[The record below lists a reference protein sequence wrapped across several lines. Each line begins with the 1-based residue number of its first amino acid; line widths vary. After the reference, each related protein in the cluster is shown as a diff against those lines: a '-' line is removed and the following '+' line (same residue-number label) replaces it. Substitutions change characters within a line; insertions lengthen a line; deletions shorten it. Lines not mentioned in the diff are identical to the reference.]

1 MAPKQSKSRSHA
13 PAVSDPRFS
22 RAQNDPRFLRPKKE
36 TFQAVLDDRFKD
48 LLTPGAGGTQ
58 HAGKSKVD
66 KYGRKI
72 RGDAVSAD
80 AQQLRTL
87 YRLEGQRKDEDEDD
101 DEDDEDDDED
111 GDEEEDDDDE
121 EEEGEPQ
128 AGPTL
133 DYARGE
139 GQLLSSSDDDSDSS
153 ADDDLPSED
162 DYSSVDEDD
171 LRASTADQQQA
182 RASGSSS
189 SKELRGDRTRRIAV
203 VNMDWDHIR
212 ARDLY
217 MVFSSL
223 VSPTATHLPASADA
237 TANAA
242 ASASG
247 GKRVIGQA
255 LQVKGRV
262 VSVRVYP
269 SEFGRERMKKE
280 DVEGPPRDIFKSA
293 DDMASSSQSRKNKSK
308 KKRRRKGGDDEDDDE
323 DEEEEITAK
332 TIVQVDE
339 GGDFDE
345 EALRKYQL
353 ERLRYYY
360 AVAEFD
366 SVESASH
373 VYNEID
379 GTEMERSANV
389 FDLRFVPDEMSFP
402 TYPLQ
407 ADEPGQEDGW
417 RDEVTFEDSANGGLT
432 TTATTTSSS
441 TTAASSSTTGK
452 YRPLDFKT
460 DALRHSRVK
469 LTWDA
474 DDPERT
480 RITKNVFAPGS
491 KGKKNKGKK
500 GANANVLTLD
510 EMRDDDFRAYLASA
524 TEDEAEEGEEGGAGG
539 EEGRARFR
547 ALLNLDGGVGNGDAS
562 DSDEDGKEA
571 KTRPKS
577 AIAAATAA
585 SSVWGRSRMP
595 NAGGRPGQVEGE
607 MEITFTPGLS
617 EAKGR
622 KESKL
627 KLNKKGLVEAEGKGE
642 GEGEESTL
650 DKYKRKQR
658 EKKERKLAQRAVEST
673 GDGVDDGKEKEVVEE
688 EEEAAGGLGFDDPF
702 FTNDGDV
709 ERAMAAALDAHD
721 RGASESAVAGSAK
734 AVVAPSSAPT
744 NNSATVGTKSKTQSK
759 REAKLER
766 KRKRKAKG
774 TSADD
779 KDNGDVDGDDRDDD
793 DGAAGA
799 NFDVDVSD
807 PRFGALMEDHRFALD
822 PSHKAWKETKGM
834 RKLVDERRKK
844 ARRS

>member
-1 MAPKQSKSRSHA
+1 MPPKDKRTHA
-13 PAVSDPRFS
+13 PAVSDPRFK

-48 LLTPGAGGTQ
+48 LLQPGGQPTTS
-58 HAGKSKVD
+58 KSKVD

-72 RGDAVSAD
+72 RGDVANAEEK
-80 AQQLRTL
+80 QLRGL
-87 YRLEGQRKDEDEDD
+87 YRIEGDNQD
-101 DEDDEDDDED
+101 DED
-111 GDEEEDDDDE
+111 EEDDDDE
-121 EEEGEPQ
+121 DDDDEDEEDEDEEDNAQPQ
-128 AGPTL
+128 AGPSV

-139 GQLLSSSDDDSDSS
+139 ADLLSSSDDDSDSS
-153 ADDDLPSED
+153 LEDLPSDD
-162 DYSSVDEDD
+162 DYSSVDEDE
-171 LRASTADQQQA
+171 LQASTSQPQSST
-182 RASGSSS
+182 RPSS
-189 SKELRGDRTRRIAV
+189 SKSAKEELRGDRTRRIAV
-203 VNMDWDHIR
+203 VNMDWDYIR

-223 VSPTATHLPASADA
+223 VSPTATHLPESTTGTAAA
-237 TANAA
+237 TAAA
-242 ASASG
+242 TSN
-247 GKRVIGQA
+247 GKRAIGQA

-262 VSVRVYP
+262 LSVRVYP

-280 DVEGPPRDIFKSA
+280 DVEGPPRDIFKNA
-293 DDMASSSQSRKNKSK
+293 DEQASSSSSRKK
-308 KKRRRKGGDDEDDDE
+308 KNKRRKRKGGDGDDDE
-323 DEEEEITAK
+323 DDEEEEITAK

-366 SVESASH
+366 SVDSASH

-389 FDLRFVPDEMSFP
+389 FDLRFIPDEMDFP

-407 ADEPGQEDGW
+407 SDEAGKDDGW
-417 RDEVTFEDSANGGLT
+417 RDEVTFEDSVNGSTGASA
-432 TTATTTSSS
+432 TTATA
-441 TTAASSSTTGK
+441 TTASSASTAK

-480 RITKNVFAPGS
+480 RITKNVFAS
-491 KGKKNKGKK
+491 ASVGKKAKKGKK
-500 GANANVLTLD
+500 GAQAGILTLD
-510 EMRDDDFRAYLASA
+510 EMRDDDFKAYLASA
-524 TEDEAEEGEEGGAGG
+524 TEDEDEEGEEEGAA
-539 EEGRARFR
+539 GRARLR
-547 ALLNLDGGVGNGDAS
+547 ALLNLDGGGGG
-562 DSDEDGKEA
+562 EDGAAGSGSEEEGDGTGKAA
-571 KTRPKS
+571 KKS
-577 AIAAATAA
+577 LGGASSS
-585 SSVWGRSRMP
+585 SSVWGRSRVP
-595 NAGGRPGQVEGE
+595 NAGGRPGVVEGE

-622 KESKL
+622 KESKE
-627 KLNKKGLVEAEGKGE
+627 KEKKKTKKGEEE
-642 GEGEESTL
+642 EESTL

-658 EKKERKLAQRAVEST
+658 EKKERKLAER
-673 GDGVDDGKEKEVVEE
+673 GGNVEE
-688 EEEAAGGLGFDDPF
+688 KDEGEEEGTDAGFDDPF
-702 FTNDGDV
+702 FTKDGDV
-709 ERAMAAALDAHD
+709 DRAMAAALEAHD
-721 RGASESAVAGSAK
+721 RGASESAIVSSTSTKVTPSTTAA
-734 AVVAPSSAPT
+734 AP
-744 NNSATVGTKSKTQSK
+744 GTKSKTTAK

-766 KRKRKAKG
+766 KRKRKAKANG
-774 TSADD
+774 TILEDTSKDADD
-779 KDNGDVDGDDRDDD
+779 DGDDNT
-793 DGAAGA
+793 AANA
-799 NFDVDVSD
+799 EFDVDVSD

-844 ARRS
+844 ARRN